1 MRERGQSSTIGYVL
15 SIAVA
20 TLLIVSLVAGVGTF
34 VEGRQERAI
43 RDQLTVIGERMATQL
58 TAADTLAAREG
69 TVYVEPGIPD
79 RAVGM
84 NYRVRLDASGE
95 QLVLSTTNPAV
106 TVRVSVVTISPLTD
120 STARGTDIA
129 IRYNDSDSDD
139 EKELSIG
146 ETR

>member
-1 MRERGQSSTIGYVL
+1 MRERAQSSTIGYVL

-58 TAADTLAAREG
+58 TAADTLATREG

-79 RAVGM
+79 RAVGT

-95 QLVLSTTNPAV
+95 QLVLSTADPAV
-106 TVRVSVVTISPLTD
+106 TVRVSVVTISPLTE
-120 STARGTDIA
+120 SMAQGTDIA
-129 IRYNDSDSDD
+129 IRYNDSDGDGNR
-139 EKELSIG
+139 ELSIG

>member
-1 MRERGQSSTIGYVL
+1 MRERAQSSTIGYVL

-34 VEGRQERAI
+34 VENRQEQAI

-58 TAADTLAAREG
+58 TATDTLATREG

-84 NYRVRLDASGE
+84 NYRVQLDASGE
-95 QLVLSTTNPAV
+95 QLVLSTADPAV
-106 TVRVSVVTISPLTD
+106 SVRVSVVTTRPLAD
-120 STARGTDIA
+120 STTEGTDIA
-129 IRYNDSDSDD
+129 IRYADSDGDGNR
-139 EKELSIG
+139 ELSIG